1 MMNTLEVR
9 SLADWR
15 AWLIDNHDQVVEIW
29 LVYDKRQPGVRYEE
43 TVEEALCFGW
53 VDSLIKNI
61 DTARHARKFT
71 PRKPGSHWSELN
83 ISRAK
88 RMIETG
94 RMTEA
99 GRRLFEEG
107 VKKNDPNAISRKEQA
122 EQWRLELI
130 ERLDAETL
138 SLFAGLPPSLQRQYA
153 GWVMSGKLEETRAKR
168 REELSAT
175 LAKGERL
182 GLK

>member
-1 MMNTLEVR
+1 MNTLEVR
-9 SLADWR
+9 SLADWHE
-15 AWLIDNHDQVVEIW
+15 WLCINHDRVEEVW

-43 TVEEALCFGW
+43 SVEEALCFGW

-61 DTARHARKFT
+61 DADRHARKFT
-71 PRKPGSHWSELN
+71 PRKPGSHWSALN
-83 ISRAK
+83 ISRAQ
-88 RMIETG
+88 RMIENG
-94 RMTEA
+94 RMTET

-107 VKKNDPNAISRKEQA
+107 VRKTDPNVISRKAQQEL
-122 EQWRLELI
+122 WRLELM

-138 SLFAGLPPSLQRQYA
+138 PLFRGLPPSLQRQYA
-153 GWVMSGKLEETRAKR
+153 GWVMSGKLEETRVKR
-168 REELSAT
+168 QAELSAT

>member
-1 MMNTLEVR
+1 MNILEVL
-9 SLADWR
+9 SLAEWHE
-15 AWLIDNHDQVVEIW
+15 WLTRNHNQVAEIW
-29 LVYDKRQPGVRYEE
+29 LVYDKQQPGVRYEE
-43 TVEEALCFGW
+43 SVEEALCFGW

-61 DTARHARKFT
+61 DADRHARKFT

-83 ISRAK
+83 IARAQ

-99 GRRLFEEG
+99 GRGSFEEG
-107 VKKNDPNAISRKEQA
+107 VKKIDPNAISRREQA
-122 EQWRLELI
+122 EQWRLELM
-130 ERLDAETL
+130 ERLDIETL
-138 SLFAGLPPSLQRQYA
+138 SLFTGLPPSLQRQYA
-153 GWVMSGKLEETRAKR
+153 GWVMSGKLEETRRNRQA
-168 REELSAT
+168 ELSAT